1 MPGGDEPGKREELVK
16 RNTRQLYLMFF
27 VFAIIIAAYSCRLL
41 AWFDIGGNYPS
52 YVRAALYLLL
62 FVLWGYSLDQ
72 RIIQKPV
79 LHCLRLMD
87 VLMLIWLTLRTLKYE
102 VVTDLTVA
110 RYLWYLYYL
119 PILFIPLLGAYTAIF
134 LGKSEDYQLSRKSWL
149 LSLIPTALFLAVIT
163 NDFHQQ
169 VFSFASGIPGV
180 PDNKVFFHR
189 PLYFVSVGWTIGCV
203 FFSVFQLLKKTRLP
217 SIGKRRMM
225 PFVLSCVML
234 LYGALYLLGFQVI
247 RDVFG
252 DMNVMFC
259 LFYAAIYE
267 SCIHCRMIQ
276 SNTGYVEL
284 YEATT
289 LASCIADQNGRI
301 LLRSRTAGEDMV
313 CPKDGESIVYPDG
326 MRISSA
332 PIKDGFVIWGDN
344 LQHLTEL
351 RKQLDE
357 NKRKRENNKKKLKD
371 AYLVQKQLYELTEK
385 NRIYDELEEKHKI
398 QTRRIKELLEQCKN
412 AKPEVMQACM
422 KEILL
427 LGTYIKRSANL
438 YFLSQEYEKLP
449 QQELRLTIDEL
460 VRAMNSCKIECGA
473 VYLTTKPI
481 ASKEVV
487 RLFELLKTVTEMTIN
502 ELHSLFISVSDREMN
517 LSVECAADLSPII
530 SSEVTADREDGLW
543 LIRTAIGGEDN
554 A

>member
-1 MPGGDEPGKREELVK
+1 MK
-16 RNTRQLYLMFF
+16 RNTRQLYLMIF

-41 AWFDIGGNYPS
+41 AWFNIGGNYPS

-102 VVTDLTVA
+102 VVTDMTVA

-119 PILFIPLLGAYTAIF
+119 PIIFIPLLGVYIAIF
-134 LGKSEDYQLSRKSWL
+134 WGKSENYQLSKKSWL
-149 LSLIPTALFLAVIT
+149 LSLIPAALFLAVIT
-163 NDFHQQ
+163 NDLHQQ
-169 VFSFASGIPGV
+169 VFVFESGIPGV

-189 PLYFVSVGWTIGCV
+189 LVYFVILVWVVGCV
-203 FFSVFQLLKKTRLP
+203 CFSIVQLLKKTRLP

-234 LYGALYLLGFQVI
+234 LYGVFYLLGFQVV

-289 LASCIADQNGRI
+289 LASCIADQNGHI
-301 LLRSRTAGEDMV
+301 LLHSRTAGENMV
-313 CPKDGESIVYPDG
+313 CPQEGESIVCPDG
-326 MRISSA
+326 MRISAA
-332 PIKDGFVIWGDN
+332 PVKDGFVIWGDN
-344 LQHLTEL
+344 VQHLTEL
-351 RKQLDE
+351 RARLDE
-357 NKRKRENNKKKLKD
+357 NKRKKENNKKKLKD

-385 NRIYDELEEKHKI
+385 NHIYDELEEKHKK
-398 QTRRIKELLEQCKN
+398 QTERIKELLEQCRN
-412 AKPEVMQACM
+412 AKPPKMREHM

-460 VRAMNSCKIECGA
+460 VRAMNSCEVECGV

-481 ASKEVV
+481 ASKEVE
-487 RLFELLKTVTEMTIN
+487 RLFELLKTITEMTIR
-502 ELHSLFISVSDREMN
+502 ELHSLFISVSDQEMN
-517 LSVECAADLSPII
+517 LSVECMTDLSEIA
-530 SSEVTADREDGLW
+530 SAEVMVCREDGLW
-543 LIRTAIGGEDN
+543 LIRTLIGGEAN

>member
-1 MPGGDEPGKREELVK
+1 MK
-16 RNTRQLYLMFF
+16 RNTRQLYLMIF
-27 VFAIIIAAYSCRLL
+27 VFTLIIAAYSCRLL
-41 AWFDIGGNYPS
+41 AWFNIGGNYPS

-72 RIIQKPV
+72 RIIQKSV

-102 VVTDLTVA
+102 VVTDMTVA

-119 PILFIPLLGAYTAIF
+119 PIIFIPLLGVYIAIF
-134 LGKSEDYQLSRKSWL
+134 LGKSENYQLSKKSWL
-149 LSLIPTALFLAVIT
+149 LSLIPAALFLTVIT
-163 NDFHQQ
+163 NDLHQQ
-169 VFSFASGIPGV
+169 VFVFESGIPGV
-180 PDNKVFFHR
+180 PDNKVVFHR
-189 PLYFVSVGWTIGCV
+189 PVYFVILVWIVGCV
-203 FFSVFQLLKKTRLP
+203 CFSIVQLLKKNRLP

-234 LYGALYLLGFQVI
+234 LYGVLYLLGFQVV

-289 LASCIADQNGRI
+289 LASCIADQNGHI
-301 LLRSRTAGEDMV
+301 LLRSRTAGENMV
-313 CPKDGESIVYPDG
+313 CPQEGESIVCPDG
-326 MRISSA
+326 MRISAA
-332 PIKDGFVIWGDN
+332 PVKDGFVIWGDN
-344 LQHLTEL
+344 VQHLAEL
-351 RKQLDE
+351 RARLDE
-357 NKRKRENNKKKLKD
+357 NKRKKENNKKKLKD

-385 NRIYDELEEKHKI
+385 NHIYDELEEKHKK
-398 QTRRIKELLEQCKN
+398 QTERIKELLEQSRN
-412 AKPEVMQACM
+412 AKPPKMREHM

-460 VRAMNSCKIECGA
+460 VRAMNSCEVECGV

-481 ASKEVV
+481 ASKEVE
-487 RLFELLKTVTEMTIN
+487 RLFELLKTIMEMTIS
-502 ELHSLFISVSDREMN
+502 ELHSLFISVSDQEMN
-517 LSVECAADLSPII
+517 LSVECMIDLSEIA
-530 SSEVTADREDGLW
+530 SAEVMVCREDGLW
-543 LIRTAIGGEDN
+543 LIRTLIGGEAN

>member
-1 MPGGDEPGKREELVK
+1 MK
-16 RNTRQLYLMFF
+16 RNTRQLYLMIF

-41 AWFDIGGNYPS
+41 AWFNMGGNYPS

-102 VVTDLTVA
+102 VVTDMTVA

-119 PILFIPLLGAYTAIF
+119 PIIFIPLLGVYIAIF
-134 LGKSEDYQLSRKSWL
+134 LGKSENYQLSKKSWL
-149 LSLIPTALFLAVIT
+149 LSLIPAALFLAVIT
-163 NDFHQQ
+163 NDLHQQ
-169 VFSFASGIPGV
+169 VFVFESGIPGV

-189 PLYFVSVGWTIGCV
+189 PVYFVILVWVVGCV
-203 FFSVFQLLKKTRLP
+203 CFSIVQLLKKTRLP

-225 PFVLSCVML
+225 PFVISCVML
-234 LYGALYLLGFQVI
+234 LYGVLYLLGFQVV

-289 LASCIADQNGRI
+289 LASCIADQNGHI
-301 LLRSRTAGEDMV
+301 LLRSRTAGENMV
-313 CPKDGESIVYPDG
+313 CPQEGESIVCPDG
-326 MRISSA
+326 MRISAA
-332 PIKDGFVIWGDN
+332 PVKDGFVIWGDN
-344 LQHLTEL
+344 VQHLTEL
-351 RKQLDE
+351 RARLDE
-357 NKRKRENNKKKLKD
+357 NKRKKENNKKKLKD

-385 NRIYDELEEKHKI
+385 NHIYDELEEKHKK
-398 QTRRIKELLEQCKN
+398 QTERIKELLEQCRN
-412 AKPEVMQACM
+412 AKPPKMREHM

-438 YFLSQEYEKLP
+438 YFLSQEYKKLP

-460 VRAMNSCKIECGA
+460 VRAMNSCEVECGV

-481 ASKEVV
+481 ASKEVE
-487 RLFELLKTVTEMTIN
+487 RLFELLKTIMEMTIS
-502 ELHSLFISVSDREMN
+502 ELHSLFISVSDQEMN
-517 LSVECAADLSPII
+517 LSVECMTDLSEIA
-530 SSEVTADREDGLW
+530 SAEVMVCREDGLW
-543 LIRTAIGGEDN
+543 LIRTLIGGEAN

>member
-1 MPGGDEPGKREELVK
+1 MK
-16 RNTRQLYLMFF
+16 RNTRQLYLMIF

-41 AWFDIGGNYPS
+41 AWFNIGGNYPS

-102 VVTDLTVA
+102 VVTDMTVA

-119 PILFIPLLGAYTAIF
+119 PIIFIPLLGVYIASF
-134 LGKSEDYQLSRKSWL
+134 LGKSENYQLSKKSWL
-149 LSLIPTALFLAVIT
+149 LSLIPAALFLAVIT
-163 NDFHQQ
+163 NDLHQQ
-169 VFSFASGIPGV
+169 VFVFESGIPGV

-189 PLYFVSVGWTIGCV
+189 PVYFVILVWVVGCV
-203 FFSVFQLLKKTRLP
+203 CFSIVQLLKKTRLP

-234 LYGALYLLGFQVI
+234 LYGVLYLLGFQVV

-289 LASCIADQNGRI
+289 LASCIADQNGHI
-301 LLRSRTAGEDMV
+301 LLHSRTAGENMV
-313 CPKDGESIVYPDG
+313 CPQEGESIVCPDG
-326 MRISSA
+326 MRISAA

-344 LQHLTEL
+344 VQHLTEL
-351 RKQLDE
+351 RARLDE
-357 NKRKRENNKKKLKD
+357 NKRKKENNKKKLKD

-385 NRIYDELEEKHKI
+385 NHIYDELEEKHKK
-398 QTRRIKELLEQCKN
+398 QTERIKELLEQCRN
-412 AKPEVMQACM
+412 AKPPKMREHM

-460 VRAMNSCKIECGA
+460 VRAINSCEVECGV

-481 ASKEVV
+481 ASKEVE
-487 RLFELLKTVTEMTIN
+487 RLFELLKTITEMTIR
-502 ELHSLFISVSDREMN
+502 ELHSLFISVSDQEMN
-517 LSVECAADLSPII
+517 LSVECMTDLSEIA
-530 SSEVTADREDGLW
+530 SAEVMVCREDGLW
-543 LIRTAIGGEDN
+543 LIRTLIGGEAN

>member
-1 MPGGDEPGKREELVK
+1 MK
-16 RNTRQLYLMFF
+16 RNTRQLYLMIF
-27 VFAIIIAAYSCRLL
+27 VFTLIIAAYSCRLL
-41 AWFDIGGNYPS
+41 AWFNIGGNYPS

-72 RIIQKPV
+72 RIIQKSV

-87 VLMLIWLTLRTLKYE
+87 VLMLIWLTLRTLNYE
-102 VVTDLTVA
+102 VVTDMTVA

-119 PILFIPLLGAYTAIF
+119 PIIFIPLLGVYIAIF
-134 LGKSEDYQLSRKSWL
+134 LGKSENYQLSKKSWL
-149 LSLIPTALFLAVIT
+149 LSLIPAALFLAVIT
-163 NDFHQQ
+163 NDLHQQ
-169 VFSFASGIPGV
+169 VFVFESGIPGV
-180 PDNKVFFHR
+180 PDNKVVFHR
-189 PLYFVSVGWTIGCV
+189 PVYFVILVWIVGCV
-203 FFSVFQLLKKTRLP
+203 CFSIVQLLKKNRLP

-234 LYGALYLLGFQVI
+234 LYGVLYLLGFQVV

-289 LASCIADQNGRI
+289 LASCIADQNGHI
-301 LLRSRTAGEDMV
+301 LLRSRTAGENMV
-313 CPKDGESIVYPDG
+313 CPQEGESIVCPDG
-326 MRISSA
+326 MRISAA
-332 PIKDGFVIWGDN
+332 PVKDGFVIWGDN
-344 LQHLTEL
+344 VQHLTEL
-351 RKQLDE
+351 RARLDE
-357 NKRKRENNKKKLKD
+357 NKRKKENNKKKLKD

-385 NRIYDELEEKHKI
+385 NHIYDELEEKHKK
-398 QTRRIKELLEQCKN
+398 QTERIKELLEQCRN
-412 AKPEVMQACM
+412 AKPPKMREHM

-460 VRAMNSCKIECGA
+460 VRAMNSCEVECGV

-481 ASKEVV
+481 ASKEAE
-487 RLFELLKTVTEMTIN
+487 RLFELLKTIMEMTIS

-517 LSVECAADLSPII
+517 LSVECMTDLSEIA
-530 SSEVTADREDGLW
+530 SAEVMVCREDGLW
-543 LIRTAIGGEDN
+543 LIRTLIGGEAN

>member
-1 MPGGDEPGKREELVK
+1 MK
-16 RNTRQLYLMFF
+16 RNTRQLYLMIF

-41 AWFDIGGNYPS
+41 AWFNIGGNYPS
-52 YVRAALYLLL
+52 YIRAALYLLL

-102 VVTDLTVA
+102 VVTDMTVA

-119 PILFIPLLGAYTAIF
+119 PIIFIPLLGVYIAIF
-134 LGKSEDYQLSRKSWL
+134 LGKSENYQLSKKSWL
-149 LSLIPTALFLAVIT
+149 LSLIPAALFLAVIT
-163 NDFHQQ
+163 NDLHQQ
-169 VFSFASGIPGV
+169 VFVFESGIPGV

-189 PLYFVSVGWTIGCV
+189 PVYFVILVWVVGCV
-203 FFSVFQLLKKTRLP
+203 CFSIVQLLKKTRLP

-234 LYGALYLLGFQVI
+234 LYGVLYLLGFQVV

-289 LASCIADQNGRI
+289 LASCIADQNGHI
-301 LLRSRTAGEDMV
+301 LLHSRTAGENMV
-313 CPKDGESIVYPDG
+313 CPQEGESIVCPDG
-326 MRISSA
+326 MRISVA
-332 PIKDGFVIWGDN
+332 PVKDGFVIWGDN
-344 LQHLTEL
+344 VQHLTEL
-351 RKQLDE
+351 RARLDE
-357 NKRKRENNKKKLKD
+357 NKRKKENNKKKLKD

-385 NRIYDELEEKHKI
+385 NHIYDELEEKHKK
-398 QTRRIKELLEQCKN
+398 QTERIKELLEQCRN
-412 AKPEVMQACM
+412 AKPPKMREHM

-460 VRAMNSCKIECGA
+460 VRAMNSCEVECGV

-481 ASKEVV
+481 ASKEVE
-487 RLFELLKTVTEMTIN
+487 RLFELLKTITEMTIR
-502 ELHSLFISVSDREMN
+502 ELDSLFISVSDQEMN
-517 LSVECAADLSPII
+517 LSVECMTDLSEIA
-530 SSEVTADREDGLW
+530 SAEVMVCREDGLW
-543 LIRTAIGGEDN
+543 LIRTLIGGEAN

>member
-1 MPGGDEPGKREELVK
+1 MK
-16 RNTRQLYLMFF
+16 RNTRQLYLMIF
-27 VFAIIIAAYSCRLL
+27 VFTLIIAAYSCRLL
-41 AWFDIGGNYPS
+41 AWFNIGGNYPS

-72 RIIQKPV
+72 RIIQKSV

-102 VVTDLTVA
+102 VVTDMTVA

-119 PILFIPLLGAYTAIF
+119 PIIFIPLLGVYIAIF
-134 LGKSEDYQLSRKSWL
+134 LGKSENYQLLKKSWL
-149 LSLIPTALFLAVIT
+149 LSLIPAALFLTVIT
-163 NDFHQQ
+163 NDLHQQ
-169 VFSFASGIPGV
+169 VFVFESGIPGV
-180 PDNKVFFHR
+180 PDNKVVFHR
-189 PLYFVSVGWTIGCV
+189 PVYFVILVWIVGCV
-203 FFSVFQLLKKTRLP
+203 CFSIVQLLKKNRLP

-234 LYGALYLLGFQVI
+234 LYGVLYLLGFQVV

-289 LASCIADQNGRI
+289 LASCIADQNGHI
-301 LLRSRTAGEDMV
+301 LLRSRTAGESMV
-313 CPKDGESIVYPDG
+313 CPQEGESIVCPDG
-326 MRISSA
+326 MRISAA
-332 PIKDGFVIWGDN
+332 PVKDGFVIWGDN
-344 LQHLTEL
+344 VQHLTEL
-351 RKQLDE
+351 RARLDE
-357 NKRKRENNKKKLKD
+357 NKRKKENNKKKLKD

-385 NRIYDELEEKHKI
+385 NHIYDELEEKHKK
-398 QTRRIKELLEQCKN
+398 QTERIKELLEQCRN
-412 AKPEVMQACM
+412 AKPPKMREHM

-460 VRAMNSCKIECGA
+460 VRAMNSCEVECGV

-481 ASKEVV
+481 ASKEVE
-487 RLFELLKTVTEMTIN
+487 RLFELLKTIMEMTIS
-502 ELHSLFISVSDREMN
+502 ELHSLFISVSDQEMN
-517 LSVECAADLSPII
+517 LSVECMTDLSEIA
-530 SSEVTADREDGLW
+530 SAEVMVCREDGLW
-543 LIRTAIGGEDN
+543 LIRTLIGGEAN

>member
-1 MPGGDEPGKREELVK
+1 MK
-16 RNTRQLYLMFF
+16 RNTRQLYLMIF
-27 VFAIIIAAYSCRLL
+27 VFTLIIAAYSCRLL
-41 AWFDIGGNYPS
+41 AWFNIGGNYPS

-72 RIIQKPV
+72 RIIQKSV

-102 VVTDLTVA
+102 VVTDMTVA

-119 PILFIPLLGAYTAIF
+119 PIIFIPLLGVYIAIF
-134 LGKSEDYQLSRKSWL
+134 WGKAENYQLSKKSWL
-149 LSLIPTALFLAVIT
+149 LSLIPAALFLAVIT
-163 NDFHQQ
+163 NDLHQQ
-169 VFSFASGIPGV
+169 VFVFESGIPGV
-180 PDNKVFFHR
+180 PDNKVVFHR
-189 PLYFVSVGWTIGCV
+189 PVYFVILVWIVGCV
-203 FFSVFQLLKKTRLP
+203 CFSIVQLLKKNRLP

-234 LYGALYLLGFQVI
+234 LYGVLYLLGFQVV

-289 LASCIADQNGRI
+289 LASCIADQNGHI
-301 LLRSRTAGEDMV
+301 LLRSRTAGENMV
-313 CPKDGESIVYPDG
+313 CPQEGESIVCPDG
-326 MRISSA
+326 MRISAA
-332 PIKDGFVIWGDN
+332 PVKDGFVIWGDN
-344 LQHLTEL
+344 VQHLTEL
-351 RKQLDE
+351 RARLDE
-357 NKRKRENNKKKLKD
+357 NKRKKENNKKKLKD

-385 NRIYDELEEKHKI
+385 NHIYDELEEKHKK
-398 QTRRIKELLEQCKN
+398 QTERIKELLEQCRN
-412 AKPEVMQACM
+412 AKPPKMREHM

-460 VRAMNSCKIECGA
+460 VRAMNSCEVECGV

-481 ASKEVV
+481 ASKEVE
-487 RLFELLKTVTEMTIN
+487 RLFELLKTIMEMTIS
-502 ELHSLFISVSDREMN
+502 ELHSLFISVSDQEMN
-517 LSVECAADLSPII
+517 LSVECMTDLSEIA
-530 SSEVTADREDGLW
+530 SAEVMVCREDGLW
-543 LIRTAIGGEDN
+543 LIRTLIGGEAN

>member
-1 MPGGDEPGKREELVK
+1 MK
-16 RNTRQLYLMFF
+16 RNTRQLYLMIF
-27 VFAIIIAAYSCRLL
+27 VFTLIIAAYSCRLL
-41 AWFDIGGNYPS
+41 AWFNIGGNYPS

-72 RIIQKPV
+72 RIIQKSV

-102 VVTDLTVA
+102 VVTDMTVA

-119 PILFIPLLGAYTAIF
+119 PIIFIPLLGVYIAIF
-134 LGKSEDYQLSRKSWL
+134 LGKAENYQLSKKSWL
-149 LSLIPTALFLAVIT
+149 LSLIPAALFLAVIT
-163 NDFHQQ
+163 NDLHQQ
-169 VFSFASGIPGV
+169 VFVFESGIPGV
-180 PDNKVFFHR
+180 PDNKVVFHR
-189 PLYFVSVGWTIGCV
+189 PVYFVILVWIVGCV
-203 FFSVFQLLKKTRLP
+203 CFSIVQLLKKNRLP

-234 LYGALYLLGFQVI
+234 LYGVLYLLGFQVV

-289 LASCIADQNGRI
+289 LASCIADQNGHI
-301 LLRSRTAGEDMV
+301 LLRSRTAGENMV
-313 CPKDGESIVYPDG
+313 CPQEGESIVCPDG
-326 MRISSA
+326 MRISAA
-332 PIKDGFVIWGDN
+332 PVKDGFVIWGDN
-344 LQHLTEL
+344 VQHLTEL
-351 RKQLDE
+351 RARLDE
-357 NKRKRENNKKKLKD
+357 NKRKKENNKKKLKD

-385 NRIYDELEEKHKI
+385 NHIYDELEEKHKK
-398 QTRRIKELLEQCKN
+398 QTERIKELLEQCRN
-412 AKPEVMQACM
+412 AKPPKMREHM

-460 VRAMNSCKIECGA
+460 VRAMNSCEVECGV

-481 ASKEVV
+481 ASKEVE
-487 RLFELLKTVTEMTIN
+487 RLFELLKTIMEMTIS
-502 ELHSLFISVSDREMN
+502 ELHSLFISVSDQEMN
-517 LSVECAADLSPII
+517 LSVECMTDLSEIASAGGDGMQGGWI
-530 SSEVTADREDGLW
+530 MADSYIDRRRGKCVD
-543 LIRTAIGGEDN
+543 
-554 A
+554 

>member
-1 MPGGDEPGKREELVK
+1 MK
-16 RNTRQLYLMFF
+16 RNTRQLYLMIF

-41 AWFDIGGNYPS
+41 AWFNIGGNYPS

-102 VVTDLTVA
+102 VVTDMTVA

-119 PILFIPLLGAYTAIF
+119 PIIFIPLLGVYIAIF
-134 LGKSEDYQLSRKSWL
+134 LGKSENYQLSKKSWL
-149 LSLIPTALFLAVIT
+149 LSLIPAALFLAVIT
-163 NDFHQQ
+163 NDLHQQ
-169 VFSFASGIPGV
+169 VFVFESGIPGV

-189 PLYFVSVGWTIGCV
+189 PVYFVILVWVVGCV
-203 FFSVFQLLKKTRLP
+203 CFSIVQLLKKTRLP

-234 LYGALYLLGFQVI
+234 LYGVLYLLGFQVV
-247 RDVFG
+247 RDIFG

-289 LASCIADQNGRI
+289 LASCIADQNGHI
-301 LLRSRTAGEDMV
+301 LLHSRTAGENMV
-313 CPKDGESIVYPDG
+313 CPQEGESIVCPDG
-326 MRISSA
+326 MRISAA
-332 PIKDGFVIWGDN
+332 PVKDGFVIWGDN
-344 LQHLTEL
+344 VQHLTEL
-351 RKQLDE
+351 SARLDE
-357 NKRKRENNKKKLKD
+357 NKRKKENNKKKLKD

-385 NRIYDELEEKHKI
+385 NHIYDELEEKHKK
-398 QTRRIKELLEQCKN
+398 QTERIKELLEQCRN
-412 AKPEVMQACM
+412 AKPPKMREHM

-460 VRAMNSCKIECGA
+460 VRAMNSCEVECGV

-481 ASKEVV
+481 ASKEVE
-487 RLFELLKTVTEMTIN
+487 RLFELLKTITEMTIR
-502 ELHSLFISVSDREMN
+502 ELHSLFISVSDQEMN
-517 LSVECAADLSPII
+517 LSVECMTDLSEIA
-530 SSEVTADREDGLW
+530 SAEVMVCREDGLW
-543 LIRTAIGGEDN
+543 LIRTLIGGEAN

>member
-1 MPGGDEPGKREELVK
+1 MK
-16 RNTRQLYLMFF
+16 RNTRQLYLMIF
-27 VFAIIIAAYSCRLL
+27 VFTLIIAAYSCRLL
-41 AWFDIGGNYPS
+41 AWFNIGGNYPS

-72 RIIQKPV
+72 RIIQKSV

-102 VVTDLTVA
+102 VVTDMTVA

-119 PILFIPLLGAYTAIF
+119 PIIFIPLLGVYIAIF
-134 LGKSEDYQLSRKSWL
+134 LGKSENYQLSKKSWL
-149 LSLIPTALFLAVIT
+149 LSLIPAALFLTVIT
-163 NDFHQQ
+163 NDLHQQ
-169 VFSFASGIPGV
+169 VFVFESGIPGV
-180 PDNKVFFHR
+180 PDNKVVFHR
-189 PLYFVSVGWTIGCV
+189 PVYFVILVWIVGCV
-203 FFSVFQLLKKTRLP
+203 CFSIVQLLKKNRLP

-234 LYGALYLLGFQVI
+234 LYGVLYLLGFQVV

-289 LASCIADQNGRI
+289 LASCIADQNGHI
-301 LLRSRTAGEDMV
+301 LLRSRTAGENMV
-313 CPKDGESIVYPDG
+313 CPQEGESIVCPDG
-326 MRISSA
+326 MRISAA
-332 PIKDGFVIWGDN
+332 PVKDGFVIWGDN
-344 LQHLTEL
+344 VQHLAEL
-351 RKQLDE
+351 RARLDE
-357 NKRKRENNKKKLKD
+357 NKRKKENNKKKLKD

-385 NRIYDELEEKHKI
+385 NHIYDELEEKHKK
-398 QTRRIKELLEQCKN
+398 QTERIKELLEQCRN
-412 AKPEVMQACM
+412 AKPPKMREHM

-460 VRAMNSCKIECGA
+460 VRAMNSCEVECGV

-481 ASKEVV
+481 ASKEVE
-487 RLFELLKTVTEMTIN
+487 RLFELLKTIMEMTIS
-502 ELHSLFISVSDREMN
+502 ELHSLFISVSDQEMN
-517 LSVECAADLSPII
+517 LSVECMIDLSEIA
-530 SSEVTADREDGLW
+530 SAEVMVCREDGLW
-543 LIRTAIGGEDN
+543 LIRTLIGGEAN